1 MVTVADKVMI
11 ARIVECYR
19 SADKW
24 TVAAGK
30 NWYPAV
36 REMAGVMH
44 PSVVAGAGVIAA
56 LSPRQRWDKNIEY
69 AVRVCDAA
77 RSGEVMPSVG
87 GTLRNVTKAWNIAL
101 GSYKFDP
108 IEELNSSEGSYKV
121 NRFYYNI
128 LGDQSMVTVDVWAT
142 KVALPDYDKAGVR
155 GNTYLLIGDAYK
167 QAAREIGTI
176 SARDLQAVCWINVR
190 GSAE

>member
-1 MVTVADKVMI
+1 MVTADKDMVK
-11 ARIVECYR
+11 RIVACYE
-19 SADKW
+19 SADKL

-36 REMAGVMH
+36 REIAGVMH

-69 AVRVCDAA
+69 AVTVCDAA
-77 RSGEVMPSVG
+77 RSGGVMPSVG
-87 GTLRNVTKAWNIAL
+87 GTLRNVTKAWNIAV

-142 KVALPDYDKAGVR
+142 KVALPEFDGKAVR
-155 GNTYLLIGDAYK
+155 GNLYLRIEDAYK
-167 QAAREIGTI
+167 QAAKQIGTI
-176 SARDLQAVCWINVR
+176 SARDLQAVCWVNVR
-190 GSAE
+190 GGGE